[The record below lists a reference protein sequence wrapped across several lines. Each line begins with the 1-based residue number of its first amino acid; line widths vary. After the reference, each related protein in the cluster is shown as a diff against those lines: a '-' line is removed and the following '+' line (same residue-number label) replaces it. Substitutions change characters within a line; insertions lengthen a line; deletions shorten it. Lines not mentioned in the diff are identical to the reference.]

1 MALLAVAGGQGTQA
15 KGEVEPAAGLYVP
28 LPQRVQTA
36 APGAAANEPAAQLA
50 QVAAAVAPM
59 AALAVPKP
67 QGVQETEPFAAA
79 KVPEGQA
86 LHTLAPSIEKKPGKQ
101 GAQAAAEAAPVAADA
116 VPAGHW
122 LQVGSPK
129 PAWNWPGGHKAHV
142 PLGSTKV
149 PAAQVVHRVEP
160 DTLKEPGAQHAPA
173 PAVSANSPAPQVGQA
188 TPPVMPEN
196 RPMGQAVQLEAAAAP
211 ATNPT
216 GHARQSVTD
225 VGVAEAVY
233 VPGWH

>member
-15 KGEVEPAAGLYVP
+15 KGEVEPTAGLYVP

-67 QGVQETEPFAAA
+67 QGEQETEPLAAA

-86 LHTLAPSIEKKPGKQ
+86 LHTLAPSIEKKPGEQ

-129 PAWNWPGGHKAHV
+129 PAWN
-142 PLGSTKV
+142 
-149 PAAQVVHRVEP
+149 
-160 DTLKEPGAQHAPA
+160 
-173 PAVSANSPAPQVGQA
+173 
-188 TPPVMPEN
+188 
-196 RPMGQAVQLEAAAAP
+196 
-211 ATNPT
+211 
-216 GHARQSVTD
+216 
-225 VGVAEAVY
+225 
-233 VPGWH
+233 